1 MIPQTMQILK
11 YFKLSIIAKLKEK
24 NYPSSAAYL
33 QDNNRR
39 TQGVLENL
47 GCELQENI
55 FCLENIT
62 LFATGDANIAFGEV
76 LSRNYLKMGINI
88 GFSSHTA

>member
-11 YFKLSIIAKLKEK
+11 YFKLSVIAKLKEK

-33 QDNNRR
+33 QDSNGR

-47 GCELQENI
+47 GCELQENVFRLEKYNI
-55 FCLENIT
+55 ICNWWCEHCLW
-62 LFATGDANIAFGEV
+62 
-76 LSRNYLKMGINI
+76 R
-88 GFSSHTA
+88 SSIW

>member
-11 YFKLSIIAKLKEK
+11 YFKLSVIAKLKEK

-33 QDNNRR
+33 QDSNGR

-47 GCELQENI
+47 GCELQENV
-55 FCLENIT
+55 FRLEKYNIIC
-62 LFATGDANIAFGEV
+62 NW
-76 LSRNYLKMGINI
+76 
-88 GFSSHTA
+88 